1 MVENF
6 AILPCNGLDKCA
18 GVISHELAIKLSEQA
33 DNRIICPVF
42 YRVSEAKY
50 NKLAADRP
58 LLVIDG
64 CQTRC
69 ASKLAAE
76 KNLKVARRIIV
87 ADEAKNQHLVLTDC
101 LRITDREVAFIE
113 SLFDAMNKADE
124 VPGLQSNETG
134 TTYDF
139 EYETFQNG
147 KFIFRIPKN
156 GEIFFN
162 ENDCWAWVS
171 RNHARIG
178 VTDYVQQNLSD
189 ILYFYPPVVGDE
201 IDQFGELG
209 TIESSKAVFELVS
222 PFSGKVV
229 AINDKLE
236 TNPELINENP
246 YESGWVAELELTD
259 PEGDRELL
267 IGFEKYFEITKKK
280 VEDANVK

>member
-18 GVISHELAIKLSEQA
+18 GVISHELAIKLCDQA

-42 YRVSEAKY
+42 YRVSETKY

-76 KNLKVARRIIV
+76 KNLRVARKIIV
-87 ADEAKNQHLVLTDC
+87 ADEAKNQNIELTDS
-101 LRITDREVAFIE
+101 LRITDREVAFIG
-113 SLFDAMNKADE
+113 SLFDTMNKADE
-124 VPGLQSNETG
+124 APGEQSEETG

-139 EYETFQNG
+139 EYETFQSG

-156 GEIFFN
+156 SEIFFN

-171 RNHARIG
+171 GTRARIG

-189 ILYFYPPVVGDE
+189 ILYFYPPELGDE

-209 TIESSKAVFELVS
+209 SIESSKAVFELVS
-222 PFSGKVV
+222 PFSGKVISV
-229 AINDKLE
+229 NDKLE
-236 TNPELINENP
+236 KNPELINENP
-246 YESGWVAELELTD
+246 YESGWVAELELAD
-259 PEGDRELL
+259 PEGDKELL
-267 IGFEKYFEITKKK
+267 IGFERYFEIMKKK
-280 VEDANVK
+280 VEEADVK